1 MSVLDSIVRNIY
13 ISNNDFMGINSQSC
27 DCSAIIVDYGNKLEI
42 YEHMEHIE
50 DGAISATCIDSFDK
64 LLFSHQVE
72 LDNEF
77 FMLDKKLF
85 KEDGSLDAV
94 RFKFKDVYLF
104 IFASEYNLILT
115 KSKCDIFEDQ
125 PIVFSET
132 EAVLSI
138 KQLE

>member
-1 MSVLDSIVRNIY
+1 MLPANY
-13 ISNNDFMGINSQSC
+13 
-27 DCSAIIVDYGNKLEI
+27 
-42 YEHMEHIE
+42 
-50 DGAISATCIDSFDK
+50 DK
-64 LLFSHQVE
+64 LLFSRQVE

-125 PIVFSET
+125 PIVFPET